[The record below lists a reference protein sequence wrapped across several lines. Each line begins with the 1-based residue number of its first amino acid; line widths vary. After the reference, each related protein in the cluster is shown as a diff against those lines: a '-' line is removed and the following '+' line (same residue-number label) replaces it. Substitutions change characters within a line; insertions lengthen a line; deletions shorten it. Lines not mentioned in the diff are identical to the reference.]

1 MTKTTGKA
9 TRPIKL
15 HAGNRDH
22 TPRYDASGGLFHSY
36 QQCDG
41 TWTPGG
47 PLSCTE
53 CHDADGWPINRPGKP
68 VGWSM
73 LSCAPEPK
81 RVADKLRAMEDTA
94 NAAARPTDTGQ
105 RLADPPATVPQI
117 NFLVALGEPRNVAE
131 TLTKRAA
138 SARIEELK
146 SEPRAASPGP
156 QKAKE
161 RPADGVYYTDT
172 DGTIIIYKVK
182 TSGQGNAYA
191 VQLDRDG
198 SWVYCGQRPF
208 ASLVPLDLDTARQFG
223 QLYGMC
229 GVCGRTLTDETS
241 IAAGIGPVCAGKLS

>member
-1 MTKTTGKA
+1 MTKATGKA

-22 TPRYDASGGLFHSY
+22 APRYDASGGLFHSY
-36 QQCDG
+36 QLCDG
-41 TWTPGG
+41 TWVPGG
-47 PLSCTE
+47 PLSCAK
-53 CHDADGWPINRPGKP
+53 CHDEDGWPVTKSGKP
-68 VGWSM
+68 AGWSVNGPTM
-73 LSCAPEPK
+73 VPQPGSVTTSGK
-81 RVADKLRAMEDTA
+81 RLGVADPL
-94 NAAARPTDTGQ
+94 
-105 RLADPPATVPQI
+105 ATVPQI

-146 SEPRAASPGP
+146 QSPRTAAPEP
-156 QKAKE
+156 Q
-161 RPADGVYYTDT
+161 RPADGVYYADT

-208 ASLVPLDLDTARQFG
+208 AALKPLDLDTARQFG